1 MDRKDVAATVIA
13 SAAVIAL
20 SAVFVWTVLSR
31 MSGEIEAGPFVNMCV
46 SLTMILSFVVLIY
59 GAYMMRDS
67 GSSRKRY
74 EEYALRRKEE
84 EDDGSRGRRARQ
96 MDRCSNRLIIQ
107 MTLRYPI
114 YMERK
119 NMMVMGGVAA
129 AIVVILVAM
138 FFINH

>member
-67 GSSRKRY
+67 GSSGKRY
-74 EEYALRRKEE
+74 EEYALRRNPRLKIFPLSAKTGEGV
-84 EDDGSRGRRARQ
+84 DAWTDWLRREVRAWQ
-96 MDRCSNRLIIQ
+96 Q
-107 MTLRYPI
+107 
-114 YMERK
+114 
-119 NMMVMGGVAA
+119 G
-129 AIVVILVAM
+129 
-138 FFINH
+138 